1 MGLIF
6 NNSNEIE
13 EKVKSILGN
22 TKDYLIVLKH
32 NDLKKGLGKLL
43 ASNLLYTFDSN
54 RSFLIF
60 FDEKGIH
67 EKEISN
73 SLKGDFVLMPW
84 HEIEDFELSEKSNK
98 AILSFSH
105 LGKKVAYEVSF
116 SGKLFK
122 NNRENLD
129 NLKNKDWRRIS

>member
-32 NDLKKGLGKLL
+32 NDLKKGLAKLL

-60 FDEKGIH
+60 F
-67 EKEISN
+67 
-73 SLKGDFVLMPW
+73 
-84 HEIEDFELSEKSNK
+84 
-98 AILSFSH
+98 
-105 LGKKVAYEVSF
+105 
-116 SGKLFK
+116 
-122 NNRENLD
+122 
-129 NLKNKDWRRIS
+129 